1 MAIKGP
7 QDRVLTDLSFFMNV
21 TAERGKFLIHDGAGS
36 GISMDDTNAYVA
48 VPTGQAP
55 SATKPAG
62 ILLNDVVDKDLTQTH
77 LNWHQDQVQ
86 KGGKVLIGQIWKGTT
101 NNVTGSPTAGSV
113 AYYSTTG
120 VLTPTDAGSAPAVGR
135 FLSAKDADGYAKVF
149 INITG

>member
-1 MAIKGP
+1 MAIKGN
-7 QDRVLTDLSFFMNV
+7 QEVILDDVSFFMNV
-21 TAERGKFLIHDGAGS
+21 TAERGKILIHDGSGS
-36 GISMDDTNAYVA
+36 GTAMDQSASYVA

-86 KGGKVLIGQIWKGTT
+86 KGGKVTIGQIWKGTT
-101 NNVTGSPTAGSV
+101 NNVTGTPAAGSV